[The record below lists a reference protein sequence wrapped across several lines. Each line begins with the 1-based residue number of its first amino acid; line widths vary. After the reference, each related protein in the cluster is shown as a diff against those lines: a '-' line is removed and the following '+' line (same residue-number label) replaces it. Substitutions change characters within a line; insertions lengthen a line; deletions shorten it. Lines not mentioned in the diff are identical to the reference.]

1 VTAQINP
8 NVAGATNPALL
19 TQGATEKLPRVLL
32 WSLLVAYAFAGLI
45 GRDPWR
51 PDDAI
56 GFGLAWT
63 MATGTWLDWLV
74 PNVAGMPYVQEGPL
88 TFWVSAILLK
98 IFGAVLDAP
107 LATRLGTA
115 AYVFLA
121 AFGVW
126 YTTYIFGRTKAAQPV
141 QFMFGGAPN
150 PRDYGRAIADG
161 ALLTMLATL
170 GLLMRLHE
178 TSAEAAQFALL
189 CFLLYSLARCIEVP
203 TSGAVGI
210 GLALAALT
218 LTRGW
223 HIGVYALVLCA
234 FVIGVHAPL
243 APTKRLFIAI
253 SIPLAVALVA
263 LWCGLVYVAH
273 PLGPQYLAQWHSWN
287 ASLIVGQYSDSIL
300 YFARNLGIFGWPAL
314 PFALIAAWRW
324 RSRLS
329 ASHIFIPLVM
339 VAGFAIYLLATK
351 EDQEGLMATLLPG
364 AIVLAAFLLPT
375 LTRSTIN
382 AIDWFAIMAFTL
394 AILVV
399 WLYWIAL
406 QTGWPPAMARTA
418 LRRVPGFVVEFSLP
432 AFAAALTATLF
443 WAAVVVWRATK
454 RPIVVWRA
462 MAISSAGAVT
472 AWVLLTTLWLPYINH
487 TRTYRDVAV
496 KAAQAAPQAN
506 CVSTQRL
513 GLAERASF
521 AYFAGIR
528 FEPQP
533 VGPAIPGRRDER
545 EEYDAQQA
553 LSPGKAGCRWLLTQ
567 DSLKR
572 LSNINVFPA
581 LPEGEWVLIW
591 EGRRFSDR
599 DERFR
604 MYKRID

>member
-1 VTAQINP
+1 VSAQLSRII
-8 NVAGATNPALL
+8 GAANPALL
-19 TQGATEKLPRVLL
+19 TQGAAQKLPRALL
-32 WSLLVAYAFAGLI
+32 WSLLIAYVFAGLI

-51 PDDAI
+51 PDDAV

-63 MATGTWLDWLV
+63 MVQGTWADWLV
-74 PNVAGMPYVQEGPL
+74 PNVAGAPFVQEGPL
-88 TFWVSAILLK
+88 TFWVSAVLLK
-98 IFGAVLDAP
+98 LFGPLLGEP
-107 LATRLGTA
+107 LAVRLGTA
-115 AYVFLA
+115 AYIFLA
-121 AFGVW
+121 AFGIW
-126 YTTYIFGRTKAAQPV
+126 YTAYILGRTKAAQPV

-178 TSAEAAQFALL
+178 TTAEAAQFAIL
-189 CFLLYSLARCIEVP
+189 CFLLYSIARSLEVP
-203 TSGAVGI
+203 FSGAVGV
-210 GLALAALT
+210 GLALGGLA

-234 FVIGVHAPL
+234 FIYGVHAPL
-243 APTKRLFIAI
+243 AHAKKAFVGI
-253 SIPLAVALVA
+253 SVPLAVGLVLAWCALV
-263 LWCGLVYVAH
+263 YTAH
-273 PLGPQYLAQWHSWN
+273 PAGPQYLQQWHDWN
-287 ASLIVGQYSDSIL
+287 AQLFAGQHADSMW
-300 YFARNLGIFGWPAL
+300 YFARNMGIFGWPAL

-329 ASHIFIPLVM
+329 ASHIFIPLVFIL
-339 VAGFAIYLLATK
+339 GFALYLLATK
-351 EDQEGLMATLLPG
+351 EEQEALMATLLPG

-375 LTRSTIN
+375 LSRSTVN
-382 AIDWFAIMAFTL
+382 AIDWFAIMAFTV

-399 WLYWIAL
+399 WLYWIAI
-406 QTGWPPAMARTA
+406 QTGWPPTMARTA
-418 LRRVPGFVVEFSLP
+418 LRRVPGFVAEFSLP
-432 AFAAALTATLF
+432 AFAVALTASGY
-443 WAAVVVWRATK
+443 WALVVIWRITR

-472 AWVLLTTLWLPYINH
+472 AWVLLTTLWMPYINH
-487 TRTYRDVAV
+487 TRTYRDVAINAA
-496 KAAQAAPQAN
+496 KAAPEAP

-521 AYFAGIR
+521 AYFAGIK
-528 FEPQP
+528 FEPLP
-533 VGPAIPGRRDER
+533 VAPALPSRRIER
-545 EEYDAQQA
+545 EEAEAREA

-572 LSNINVFPA
+572 LSNMNMFPA
-581 LPEGEWVLIW
+581 LPEGQWVLIW
-591 EGRRFSDR
+591 EGRRFTDR